1 MQGGGCTSVGVV
13 GWHIG
18 GGFGSFSKN
27 FGTGPA
33 NMLEAKV
40 VTAQGE
46 IVVASEFQNADLFYA
61 LRGGGFGFGVVVS
74 LTVRTHPLPR

>member
-1 MQGGGCTSVGVV
+1 MV

-18 GGFGSFSKN
+18 GGYGHWSKK

-40 VTAQGE
+40 VTADGQV
-46 IVVASEFQNADLFYA
+46 VVASEFQNE
-61 LRGGGFGFGVVVS
+61 G
-74 LTVRTHPLPR
+74 

>member
-1 MQGGGCTSVGVV
+1 M
-13 GWHIG
+13 
-18 GGFGSFSKN
+18 

-46 IVVASEFQNADLFYA
+46 VVVASEYQNEDLFYA
-61 LRGGGFGFGVVVS
+61 LRGGEYTALPGQTWQRERIVTGMDVIPRADGVRIA
-74 LTVRTHPLPR
+74 TFCRCR